1 MQPRLLF
8 LFLDGV
14 GIGSD
19 DPENNPLANA
29 HMPNLMAL
37 LEGHRLVG
45 NAIPTHTARATLL
58 ALDANLGVP
67 GTPQSATGQAT
78 LLTGRNVAAEIGYH
92 YGPKPNGVIA
102 QALRS
107 GTIFH
112 TLSRLAKR
120 VVFLNA
126 YPPAYFAAIESGR
139 RLHSAVPMAALSA
152 GLQLM
157 TASDLNAGR
166 ALAADFTGQGW
177 RDRLNLHETP
187 TLSPVEAGRR
197 LAQLSTQHD
206 FAFFEYWLTDYA
218 GHGREMSQA
227 CTLLGTLDLM
237 LGGLLAEWDDAEG
250 LILISSD
257 HGNLEDLSVRG
268 HTSNPVPILVVGASP
283 LRDQFVTG
291 LVDISD
297 IALAVQRLLALP

>member
-1 MQPRLLF
+1 M
-8 LFLDGV
+8 DGV

-19 DPENNPLANA
+19 DPVNNPLSSA

-37 LEGHRLVG
+37 LGGRRLVKD
-45 NAIPTHTARATLL
+45 AVPTKTARATLL
-58 ALDANLGVP
+58 ALDATLGVT

-107 GTIFH
+107 GTIFG
-112 TLSRLAKR
+112 TLTRRGKR
-120 VVFLNA
+120 VAFLNA
-126 YPPAYFAAIESGR
+126 YPPGYFAAIESGR

-177 RDRLNLHETP
+177 HDRLNLLETP
-187 TLSPVEAGRR
+187 TLSLVEAGRR
-197 LAQLSTQHD
+197 LAQLSSQHD

-218 GHGREMSQA
+218 GHGREMNQA
-227 CTLLGTLDLM
+227 CALLGTLDLM
-237 LGGLLAEWDDAEG
+237 LGGLLAEWHDAEG
-250 LILISSD
+250 LILITSD

-268 HTSNPVPILVVGASP
+268 HTLNPVPILAVGASS
-283 LRDQFVTG
+283 LRDQFVAG

-297 IALAVQRLLALP
+297 IAPAIQRLLALP